1 MMELFQYHCIDTS
14 ALISMWR
21 EHYRPKNFP
30 SVWRLMEEHIDRG
43 ELVAPREVYEEL
55 AQGNDDLFEFVKR
68 KQTRLFKE
76 LDEEQSK
83 FVFEVKANFPKL
95 SDYNKA
101 VPDADPFVVAL
112 AMQKGWKVVTSESDK
127 SPYKIPAA
135 CRFYRI
141 PCLSP
146 ADFIQE
152 NRWEI

>member
-1 MMELFQYHCIDTS
+1 MELFQYYCFDTS

-30 SVWRLMEEHIDRG
+30 SVWKLMEQHIERG
-43 ELVAPREVYEEL
+43 ELVAPREVYDEL
-55 AQGNDDLFEFVKR
+55 EQGKDDLFEFVKR
-68 KQTRLFKE
+68 QQKSLFKE
-76 LDEEQSK
+76 LDEEQAR
-83 FVFEVKANFPKL
+83 FVFEVKAKFPKL
-95 SDYNKA
+95 SDDHKV

-127 SPYKIPAA
+127 SPHKIPAA
-135 CRFYRI
+135 CRFFRI

>member
-30 SVWRLMEEHIDRG
+30 SVWRLMEQHIDRG
-43 ELVAPREVYEEL
+43 ELVAPREVYEEP
-55 AQGNDDLFEFVKR
+55 AQGSDDLFEFVKR
-68 KQTRLFKE
+68 KQNRLFKE